1 MHWAPATTR
10 QFSSALLSFWAGYGD
25 GARCSV
31 FCAQCWVFS
40 SQALHLPHSRI
51 TFALSCR
58 ALIIIKSN
66 QPDSYFPAPT
76 LAIHPW
82 QFHKRHRE
90 ALAAQPTASRQQMG
104 ARCNWYESE
113 GREAVG
119 GLLIRTASQTKLA
132 ATPPKSS
139 VLRSPAKLTAKC
151 EVNIAPS
158 WRVPPAACYLLLAA
172 TLKGNLR

>member
-1 MHWAPATTR
+1 MLRFPGSSFVQLKLKLKPKASKLITTLKWMHWAPATTR

-31 FCAQCWVFS
+31 FCAQCWVFP

-66 QPDSYFPAPT
+66 QPDSYVPAPT

-82 QFHKRHRE
+82 HFHKRHRE

-113 GREAVG
+113 GRQAVG

-132 ATPPKSS
+132 ATPPS
-139 VLRSPAKLTAKC
+139 R
-151 EVNIAPS
+151 PS
-158 WRVPPAACYLLLAA
+158 YAAQPS
-172 TLKGNLR
+172 

>member
-1 MHWAPATTR
+1 MSMLKLKLKPKASKLITKFKWMHWAPATTR
-10 QFSSALLSFWAGYGD
+10 QFSSALLSFWAGYGE

-113 GREAVG
+113 GRGGVG
-119 GLLIRTASQTKLA
+119 APLLNRQSNQTRCHTTQVVRPTQPSQ
-132 ATPPKSS
+132 
-139 VLRSPAKLTAKC
+139 
-151 EVNIAPS
+151 VN
-158 WRVPPAACYLLLAA
+158 R
-172 TLKGNLR
+172 